1 MLRPRNSQSPN
12 GTRVMPDTHS
22 PLAPRWQ
29 RVCASLLRIT
39 GVIGG
44 VLILGLAAAR
54 SHQSGE
60 IPVDLTLIGIGY
72 PVLMGY
78 LAHLLTRTH
87 EWP

>member
-1 MLRPRNSQSPN
+1 
-12 GTRVMPDTHS
+12 MPDTHS
-22 PLAPRWQ
+22 PIAPRWQ

-60 IPVDLTLIGIGY
+60 IPWDLTLIGIGY

-78 LAHLLTRTH
+78 LARLLVRTQQ
-87 EWP
+87 WP

>member
-1 MLRPRNSQSPN
+1 
-12 GTRVMPDTHS
+12 MPDTHS
-22 PLAPRWQ
+22 PIAPRWQ

-60 IPVDLTLIGIGY
+60 IPWDLTLIGIGY

-78 LAHLLTRTH
+78 LARLLVRTH
-87 EWP
+87 QWP